1 MVLSWQFLNIGGYV
15 NDSAAPHK
23 LKILSVPIR
32 RFTWILV
39 GIWTLFISGLSL
51 NEISGIRQITE
62 EIAISEIRA
71 YCNKDRALRT
81 WGASHGGVY
90 VPVDARTPANPYLA
104 HLPERDLVTPS
115 GRALTLM
122 NPAYMMRQVG
132 EDFSSL
138 YGVVARMTS
147 LKPLRPEN
155 GPDAWERQSLEEFS
169 SSRLPEK
176 IEFVQ
181 IAGVPHLRMI
191 QAVMVAPDCLR
202 CHGHQGYK
210 EGDIRGGISVS
221 LSMVEALALQE
232 KQIFSNLLRAGLIW
246 GIGVA
251 GLLFGGGLLRRR
263 IAERDAAQEALQRSR
278 DRLARKSEEM
288 EEVNAAL
295 LIEIAERKKAE
306 DEILVSEEKFRTVAD
321 FTYDWEYWRDPEGNF
336 LYVSP
341 SAKRITGYRPE
352 EFKENPGLFVEI
364 AHPDHKAQLENHFPH
379 VVSERRVCMLEFRII
394 TKDGKERWI
403 GHICQPVYGRSGEF
417 LGNRASNRDITGS
430 KRSEKTLNKFAVE
443 LAQSNRDLQDFAYM
457 ASHDLREPLV
467 LVQAFS
473 ERLLARY
480 GENIP
485 EKGLE
490 YIRRIEAATMRMQ
503 ELISGVLA
511 YSKVSA
517 KAQPFEEVDLAKIIP
532 QVLND
537 LELAIREC
545 QGEIE
550 VGPLCRI
557 KADPLQI
564 RQLLQ
569 NLVANALKYRRSDVA
584 PRILISCQGIT
595 VALGEEHR
603 DFCQIVVEDNGI
615 GFAEEAAGQ
624 IFGLFQRL
632 HGRNQYEGTG
642 IGLAVCKR
650 IVERHGGTI
659 RAESSPG
666 MGARFIVTLPVHG
679 PPVDNLQQIVC
690 LE

>member
-1 MVLSWQFLNIGGYV
+1 M
-15 NDSAAPHK
+15 NDSAEPHK
-23 LKILSVPIR
+23 SKIMSVPIQ

-39 GIWTLFISGLSL
+39 GAWTLFTSGLSFS
-51 NEISGIRQITE
+51 EISGIREITQ

-90 VPVDARTPANPYLA
+90 VPVDERTPANPYLA
-104 HLPERDLVTPS
+104 HLPERDMVTPS

-155 GPDAWERQSLEEFS
+155 APDVWERRALEEFVQ
-169 SSRLPEK
+169 SRQPEK
-176 IEFVQ
+176 IEFSQ
-181 IAGVPHLRMI
+181 IAGVPHLRLI
-191 QAVMVAPDCLR
+191 QAVMVKQDCLQ

-221 LSMVEALALQE
+221 LSMVDALALE
-232 KQIFSNLLRAGLIW
+232 KKQIFSHLIRAGLIW
-246 GIGVA
+246 FIGVA
-251 GLLFGGGLLRRR
+251 GLLFGGGLLQRR
-263 IAERDAAQEALQRSR
+263 IAERDAAQEALQRSL

-288 EEVNAAL
+288 EGANATL
-295 LIEIAERKKAE
+295 LTEIAERKKAE
-306 DEILVSEEKFRTVAD
+306 AEILVSEEKFRTVAD
-321 FTYDWEYWRDPEGNF
+321 FTYDWEYWMDPAGDF

-341 SAKRITGYRPE
+341 ASERITGYRPE
-352 EFKENPGLFVEI
+352 EFRENPGLFLEI
-364 AHPDHKAQLENHFPH
+364 THPDHKGQLENHFRQA
-379 VVSERRVCMLEFRII
+379 VAERRVCMLEFRII
-394 TKDGKERWI
+394 TRDGQERWI
-403 GHICQPVYGRSGEF
+403 GHTCQPVYGQSGEF
-417 LGNRASNRDITGS
+417 LGNRASNRDITGN
-430 KRSEKTLNKFAVE
+430 KWSEKTLNKFAVE
-443 LAQSNRDLQDFAYM
+443 LSQSNRDLQDFAYM

-467 LVQAFS
+467 LIQAFS

-480 GENIP
+480 GDNIP

-490 YIRRIEAATMRMQ
+490 YIRRIDAATLRMQ

-511 YSKVSA
+511 YSRVSV
-517 KAQPFEEVDLAKIIP
+517 KAQPFEEVDLAKII
-532 QVLND
+532 QGVLGD
-537 LELAIREC
+537 LELVIRKS

-550 VGPLCRI
+550 VGPLGRI

-564 RQLLQ
+564 RQLFQ
-569 NLVANALKYRRSDVA
+569 NLIVNALKYRRSEVV
-584 PRILISCQGIT
+584 PQIRVSCHSIT
-595 VALGEEHR
+595 VALGEEHGE
-603 DFCQIVVEDNGI
+603 FCQVTVEDNGI

-632 HGRNQYEGTG
+632 HGRSQYEGTG

-659 RAESSPG
+659 TAESSPG
-666 MGARFIVTLPVHG
+666 RGARFIVTLPVHG
-679 PPVDNLQQIVC
+679 PAVDDLLQLACQ
-690 LE
+690 E